1 MVCIFFTPLFTVVYF
16 VEQLILDNLCA
27 KQGDLSIPWPK
38 TAVYDREG
46 SNQERVIMKW
56 VW

>member
-1 MVCIFFTPLFTVVYF
+1 MACIFFTPLFTVVYF

-38 TAVYDREG
+38 TAVLI
-46 SNQERVIMKW
+46 ERVQIKSEL
-56 VW
+56 